1 MSDWVATTDVE
12 SQTKIF
18 QDLADVID
26 NILKQV
32 TTGPVKDLADLIS
45 FVYNI
50 SWQCGKK
57 CY

>member
-18 QDLADVID
+18 QELADVID

-32 TTGPVKDLADLIS
+32 TTRHFKDLADLTS
-45 FVYNI
+45 FGFNI
-50 SWQCGKK
+50 RWYG
-57 CY
+57 